1 MATPLARLHTELDNA
16 DGYSARCAGAQAARR
31 AGLFNEQMVLPV
43 GSFSGGWRMRLNLA
57 QALMCPSDLLLLD
70 EPTNHLD
77 LDAILWLEDWL
88 KGYPGTLLL
97 ISHDRDFLDAVVD
110 HVIHLEQRKLT
121 LYRGGYSAFERT
133 RAERLA
139 QQQQAYEKQQAQ
151 RARTWK
157 ASSAASRPRRPRR
170 ARHRAG
176 SRRWSGWKSWPGA
189 RGFAVRLSFPRSG
202 QGLQSV
208 AGSGRGRPRLW
219 RQAGS
224 GQGQAAAGAWR
235 ADRPAGSQ
243 RCRQVDPDQDALRRA
258 FALGGRLQRGE
269 NLVVGYFAQHQLDSL
284 DPRASPLLHRR
295 SASPPTSASRPCAIS
310 SAASISAA
318 IVATSRC

>member
-1 MATPLARLHTELDNA
+1 MR
-16 DGYSARCAGAQAARR
+16 GR
-31 AGLFNEQMVLPV
+31 ASCSPGWVFNEQMVLPV

-97 ISHDRDFLDAVVD
+97 ISHDRDF
-110 HVIHLEQRKLT
+110 RC
-121 LYRGGYSAFERT
+121 GG
-133 RAERLA
+133 
-139 QQQQAYEKQQAQ
+139 
-151 RARTWK
+151 
-157 ASSAASRPRRPRR
+157 RPRHPPGAAQADPLSRRLLGVRTHPRR
-170 ARHRAG
+170 ASGPAAAGLRAAGAARAHGKLHPPLQGQGDQGAPGTEPDQGAGAAGRAG
-176 SRRWSGWKSWPGA
+176 PGA

-208 AGSGRGRPRLW
+208 AGSGRGPPRLW

-258 FALGGRLQRGE
+258 FASAAACSAARTWWSATSPSTSSTR
-269 NLVVGYFAQHQLDSL
+269 ST
-284 DPRASPLLHRR
+284 PRPARCCTC